1 MSSLVKSWLV
11 QSRTSIQEREL
22 FAGGLELPRISC
34 FQEMP
39 EVWFQEALER
49 MLGRTMC
56 VLDGA
61 VLLHAHPIRTQAI
74 VDCIQARS
82 QDRDGLPLLARGFKE
97 NAIGHFWFN
106 SLDTN
111 SVQSWRRPPIP
122 TTNCQP
128 YTGSVSHFDLV
139 SVKWVI
145 FGGLEVGISLLRD
158 DIQKG
163 FEVKEMFEFSY
174 GWGIVKLG
182 AVSQPFHLRI
192 HSPPFCECTYPI
204 FSLF

>member
-1 MSSLVKSWLV
+1 MSSPVKSWLV
-11 QSRTSIQEREL
+11 QSRTSTQEREL
-22 FAGGLELPRISC
+22 FAGGLELPCGSRKH
-34 FQEMP
+34 
-39 EVWFQEALER
+39 LR

-61 VLLHAHPIRTQAI
+61 VLLQAHPVSMQAI
-74 VDCIQARS
+74 VDCIQVRS
-82 QDRDGLPLLARGFKE
+82 QDRDGLPLLARRFKE

-145 FGGLEVGISLLRD
+145 FGGLEVGISPLRD

-182 AVSQPFHLRI
+182 TVSQPFHLRI
-192 HSPPFCECTYPI
+192 HSSPFCECTYPI